1 MNGLASLLRYQMGGP
16 VGYVT
21 GGQIDD
27 IYNTL
32 FGRQDAEG
40 RAYYEERLKNA
51 SVADAIAIIGGGATG
66 EDVNEGLR
74 QKIADETIKAA
85 YENVL
90 GRPEDVAGLQFYQD
104 QVLNQGLDPTQI
116 DDIFAD
122 SPEAQVRKDAEE
134 FLRRLEAGE
143 DVTGIGVPLDA
154 SQFTTPI
161 TQKIAA
167 DLIGRAQTGGVLTSE
182 FDQYGGYD
190 AVKNVY
196 DASGGAGPGVVTDD
210 TVVDG
215 VETIDLP
222 TRTTP
227 PNVDTTNL
235 FTSTGD
241 TRAVTGPPVPDYGYI
256 NDLYKTYL
264 GRDASAQELASYAG
278 IFGPTIEPN
287 ELRDF
292 ILGGVTSKEI
302 SQEQA
307 DDLLKTLPTPTPG
320 SNQILGIPTF
330 ARQTPSDLT
339 FAPLRRGLGQLR
351 PAMSMTGLT
360 SGQAAFGG
368 VAPTPVQPSSN
379 VVSPPPATPYAL
391 PEDFVLQTGAYGAP
405 TPTFLARNSTAAGN
419 TAAGPA
425 GVDQPT
431 YAQLLDNVQRLSAQV
446 QPLLGT
452 NQSFY
457 DSGPGGDNA
466 PGPAPGEGASSS
478 SSPSS
483 GFTGSVSGVGSPG
496 DDEGTGSPAGDFEVG
511 GLIRMAEGGEP
522 PTPPPMSKLSAAE
535 AGSTFDSSEF
545 VDAQGRLVGGYNRPI
560 YKDNVLVNYEFVPY
574 ESNVVFN
581 PRLRE
586 REAMGVSPEE
596 QEMALRAMIAR
607 QGLTGVNPMTGGLP
621 GIMPREAVMRRRPD
635 YNFAE
640 GGLANAAQN
649 LAARG
654 RYGDSTLVHMAPE
667 ELSGLQALARAQ
679 GNDMTINP
687 RTGLPEAFSLRKL
700 FKAASF
706 ILPFV
711 PIPGLFGMSS
721 LLTKSILSGVAAG
734 ASAKGGFDLKQA
746 LGGGLKAYALG
757 SLGEKM
763 GGGPTPGGGPTT
775 PPVNVDPAAGGVE
788 VGVNMTGPDAGFA
801 VSQGGPEAL
810 NMGSAA
816 PISRVDAGFANV
828 SDPGTIIKPGMAP
841 MTSSAPDIAGALPP
855 GVDTVPGR
863 MASIVTPEGQG
874 FGPAPLTKGTEIA
887 MAGLGG
893 FSLEKAAEEQR
904 RYDMEAA
911 AIRQEEEERERRFEE
926 LARRTLGQ
934 VAVKSGGQI
943 NLAKGGMTYMEG
955 GGTTDVT
962 GEPRMVQGTGDGMSD
977 SVPATI
983 EGVQEARLAN
993 DEFVIP
999 ADVVA
1004 DIGNGSSNAGAK
1016 KLYNMMDRIRKAR
1029 HGTTKQPPEIRAE
1042 RLMPA

>member
-292 ILGGVTSKEI
+292 ILGGVTSGEI
-302 SQEQA
+302 TQARA

-452 NQSFY
+452 NQTFY
-457 DSGPGGDNA
+457 DSGGDNA

-478 SSPSS
+478 SSASS
-483 GFTGSVSGVGSPG
+483 DASSVGPDGEGPSPG
-496 DDEGTGSPAGDFEVG
+496 DDAAASEASSPRKTG

-522 PTPPPMSKLSAAE
+522 PTPPPMSKLSPSE
-535 AGSTFDSSEF
+535 LGSTFDSSEF

-667 ELSGLQALARAQ
+667 ELSGLRALARAQ

-763 GGGPTPGGGPTT
+763 GGGPTPDGAPTT

-926 LARRTLGQ
+926 LARRTLGR

>member
-143 DVTGIGVPLDA
+143 STAGIGTPLDA
-154 SQFTTPI
+154 SQFTPQITPE
-161 TQKIAA
+161 IAA
-167 DLIGRAQTGGVLTSE
+167 DLITRSQTVGVPNSE

-196 DASGGAGPGVVTDD
+196 DASGGAGAGVVTDD

-264 GRDASAQELASYAG
+264 GRDASPEELASYAG

-287 ELRDF
+287 EIKDF

-405 TPTFLARNSTAAGN
+405 TPTFLARNSTVAGN

-425 GVDQPT
+425 GVNQPT
-431 YAQLLDNVQRLSAQV
+431 FAELVENVQRIGAQV
-446 QPLLGT
+446 ETLSPA

-457 DSGPGGDNA
+457 GSGGDGFSDGFGD
-466 PGPAPGEGASSS
+466 P
-478 SSPSS
+478 SPSS
-483 GFTGSVSGVGSPG
+483 GGSVGGTTSSDASSVGPEGENASPG
-496 DDEGTGSPAGDFEVG
+496 DGPDGVKMG

-522 PTPPPMSKLSAAE
+522 PTPPPMS
-535 AGSTFDSSEF
+535 
-545 VDAQGRLVGGYNRPI
+545 
-560 YKDNVLVNYEFVPY
+560 
-574 ESNVVFN
+574 
-581 PRLRE
+581 
-586 REAMGVSPEE
+586 
-596 QEMALRAMIAR
+596 
-607 QGLTGVNPMTGGLP
+607 
-621 GIMPREAVMRRRPD
+621 
-635 YNFAE
+635 
-640 GGLANAAQN
+640 
-649 LAARG
+649 
-654 RYGDSTLVHMAPE
+654 
-667 ELSGLQALARAQ
+667 ELSVR
-679 GNDMTINP
+679 IWV
-687 RTGLPEAFSLRKL
+687 LRL
-700 FKAASF
+700 
-706 ILPFV
+706 ILPTT
-711 PIPGLFGMSS
+711 
-721 LLTKSILSGVAAG
+721 LT
-734 ASAKGGFDLKQA
+734 
-746 LGGGLKAYALG
+746 
-757 SLGEKM
+757 
-763 GGGPTPGGGPTT
+763 
-775 PPVNVDPAAGGVE
+775 
-788 VGVNMTGPDAGFA
+788 
-801 VSQGGPEAL
+801 
-810 NMGSAA
+810 
-816 PISRVDAGFANV
+816 
-828 SDPGTIIKPGMAP
+828 
-841 MTSSAPDIAGALPP
+841 
-855 GVDTVPGR
+855 
-863 MASIVTPEGQG
+863 
-874 FGPAPLTKGTEIA
+874 TKGAWLVVTQSPYTTRI
-887 MAGLGG
+887 
-893 FSLEKAAEEQR
+893 
-904 RYDMEAA
+904 
-911 AIRQEEEERERRFEE
+911 E
-926 LARRTLGQ
+926 LL
-934 VAVKSGGQI
+934 
-943 NLAKGGMTYMEG
+943 
-955 GGTTDVT
+955 
-962 GEPRMVQGTGDGMSD
+962 QGTNID
-977 SVPATI
+977 PTNAT
-983 EGVQEARLAN
+983 
-993 DEFVIP
+993 
-999 ADVVA
+999 
-1004 DIGNGSSNAGAK
+1004 
-1016 KLYNMMDRIRKAR
+1016 
-1029 HGTTKQPPEIRAE
+1029 
-1042 RLMPA
+1042 

>member
-1 MNGLASLLRYQMGGP
+1 
-16 VGYVT
+16 
-21 GGQIDD
+21 
-27 IYNTL
+27 
-32 FGRQDAEG
+32 
-40 RAYYEERLKNA
+40 
-51 SVADAIAIIGGGATG
+51 
-66 EDVNEGLR
+66 
-74 QKIADETIKAA
+74 
-85 YENVL
+85 VL
-90 GRPEDVAGLQFYQD
+90 D
-104 QVLNQGLDPTQI
+104 
-116 DDIFAD
+116 
-122 SPEAQVRKDAEE
+122 
-134 FLRRLEAGE
+134 EAGNI
-143 DVTGIGVPLDA
+143 V
-154 SQFTTPI
+154 S
-161 TQKIAA
+161 
-167 DLIGRAQTGGVLTSE
+167 
-182 FDQYGGYD
+182 
-190 AVKNVY
+190 
-196 DASGGAGPGVVTDD
+196 
-210 TVVDG
+210 
-215 VETIDLP
+215 
-222 TRTTP
+222 
-227 PNVDTTNL
+227 
-235 FTSTGD
+235 
-241 TRAVTGPPVPDYGYI
+241 GPPDKVIP
-256 NDLYKTYL
+256 
-264 GRDASAQELASYAG
+264 
-278 IFGPTIEPN
+278 
-287 ELRDF
+287 
-292 ILGGVTSKEI
+292 
-302 SQEQA
+302 
-307 DDLLKTLPTPTPG
+307 
-320 SNQILGIPTF
+320 GIPTF

-368 VAPTPVQPSSN
+368 VALAPGQ
-379 VVSPPPATPYAL
+379 SPPDLMTAQDRAKELIDRTYRTVLNRNPTQVGYNFYLPKILSGELNANNIIPTLIGGATSGPDKEVAANYAL
-391 PEDFVLQTGAYGAP
+391 QNPSAAQPFTLQTGAYGAP
-405 TPTFLARNSTAAGN
+405 TPTFLALPEKAAE
-419 TAAGPA
+419 PS
-425 GVDQPT
+425 PT
-431 YAQLLDNVQRLSAQV
+431 DPK
-446 QPLLGT
+446 PLT
-452 NQSFY
+452 
-457 DSGPGGDNA
+457 D
-466 PGPAPGEGASSS
+466 PAPVATDRE
-478 SSPSS
+478 
-483 GFTGSVSGVGSPG
+483 
-496 DDEGTGSPAGDFEVG
+496 G
-511 GLIRMAEGGEP
+511 GLIKMAEGGEP
-522 PTPPPMSKLSAAE
+522 TAPPTPPKMTELFPSDL
-535 AGSTFDSSEF
+535 GSTFDSSEF
-545 VDAQGRLVGGYNRPI
+545 VDEDDRLVGGYNRPI
-560 YKDNVLVNYEFVPY
+560 YEDNVLVDYEFVPY
-574 ESNVVFN
+574 KDMSNVVFG
-581 PRLRE
+581 RELRE

-667 ELSGLQALARAQ
+667 ELSGLRALARAQ

-734 ASAKGGFDLKQA
+734 ASAKGGFDIKQA

-763 GGGPTPGGGPTT
+763 GGGPTPDGAPTAPTT
-775 PPVNVDPAAGGVE
+775 TSVPDAAAAAEAAMVNPMAHPDFGGSYT
-788 VGVNMTGPDAGFA
+788 GPGSTPLGPQSLNVNMTGPDAGFA

-863 MASIVTPEGQG
+863 MANVITPKGQG

-904 RYDMEAA
+904 RYDTEAA
-911 AIRQEEEERERRFEE
+911 AIRQEDEERKRRFDEIF
-926 LARRTLGQ
+926 ARTLGS
-934 VAVKSGGQI
+934 VRTAKAGGTI
-943 NLAKGGMTYMEG
+943 NLAKGGMTYMEA